1 MFKSLVGTL
10 FNQQTSTAANPAAW
24 LLQSL
29 GLSGKSSSGI
39 NVSINSVLGI
49 PEVWMAVSKI
59 SGHLAQMPI
68 DCHKYEGDDRNYTER
83 VYNDAGARI
92 LAEPSEF
99 FTHSTIMEKWV
110 VDGLLYGNGRLYI
123 ERAANGQP
131 IGLYPLQ
138 AENCT
143 TVVADGERW
152 HTVSIDSASAV
163 SSLERKENQE
173 STMYKIPD
181 RDILYLIG
189 LSRNGWWGENP
200 IEILKDTFGL
210 SIAGR
215 EASGS
220 TFRNAGRPGLLL
232 EAPRGAFRTA
242 KEASEFLSQFNE
254 AHEGL
259 DKSGKTGMIREGM
272 KAQVLPNDGNT
283 GGYVQQRQFQR
294 ESAAMIFLLESIF
307 GDNTGSTYKSVTERN
322 AAYITNCLGRW
333 INKIQ
338 DECDKKLLSGRQ
350 KAAGSYCYKMD
361 TSSLYKHDKIS
372 LAQYTSN
379 LRQQMMIS
387 GNEVRELHG
396 MKPVDELTND
406 YNPHA
411 NMQAQQPSEPVE
423 EIEEYETVPEP
434 DDGTEIEA
442 KLEENFMNGKYD
454 HIDFTPPKGAREE
467 AARGLEWREEY
478 GRGGTAVG
486 VARARDLK
494 NGKKVSP
501 RTAKRMKSYFARHE
515 VDKKAEGWS
524 PGEEGYPSAGRVA
537 WALWGG
543 NEARSFANK
552 VVKQMDAA
560 DKE

>member
-1 MFKSLVGTL
+1 MFRSLVGTL
-10 FNQQTSTAANPAAW
+10 FNEQSSNASSPAAW
-24 LLQSL
+24 LLQAL
-29 GLSGKSSSGI
+29 GISAKSSSGI

-68 DCHKYEGDDRNYTER
+68 ECHHYEGDDRAYTER

-92 LAEPSEF
+92 LAEPSEY
-99 FTHSTIMEKWV
+99 FTHMTIMEKWV
-110 VDGLLYGNGRLYI
+110 VDALLYGNGRLYI

-152 HTVSIDSASAV
+152 HTVSIDSASSIA
-163 SSLERKENQE
+163 SLEARPNQE

-210 SIAGR
+210 SIAGS
-215 EASGS
+215 EASGA
-220 TFRNAGRPGLLL
+220 TFRNAGKPGLLL

-242 KEASEFLSQFNE
+242 KESAEFLEQFNS
-254 AHEGL
+254 AHSGL

-272 KAQVLPNDGNT
+272 KAQVLPNDTNT
-283 GGYVQQRQFQR
+283 SGYVQQRQFQR
-294 ESAAMIFLLESIF
+294 ESGAMIFLLESVF

-322 AAYITNCLGRW
+322 AAYVTNCLGRW

-338 DECDKKLLSGRQ
+338 DECGKKLLSGRQ
-350 KAAGSYCYKMD
+350 KAAGNFCYKMD
-361 TSSLYKHDKIS
+361 TSILYKHDRVS

-387 GNEVRELHG
+387 GNEIRELHG
-396 MKPVDELTND
+396 LKPAEGLEADF
-406 YNPHA
+406 NPFE
-411 NMQAQQPSEPVE
+411 QQQDVQEDN
-423 EIEEYETVPEP
+423 YETETVVPEQ
-434 DDGTEIEA
+434 DDLTEIETE
-442 KLEENFMNGKYD
+442 LQD
-454 HIDFTPPKGAREE
+454 
-467 AARGLEWREEY
+467 
-478 GRGGTAVG
+478 
-486 VARARDLK
+486 
-494 NGKKVSP
+494 
-501 RTAKRMKSYFARHE
+501 E
-515 VDKKAEGWS
+515 V
-524 PGEEGYPSAGRVA
+524 
-537 WALWGG
+537 
-543 NEARSFANK
+543 
-552 VVKQMDAA
+552 
-560 DKE
+560 

>member
-1 MFKSLVGTL
+1 MFQSLVGTL

-68 DCHKYEGDDRNYTER
+68 DCHKYEGDDRAYTER

-92 LAEPSEF
+92 LADPSEF
-99 FTHSTIMEKWV
+99 FTHSTVMEKWAI
-110 VDGLLYGNGRLYI
+110 DALLYGNGRLYI

-143 TVVADGERW
+143 TVVADGQRW
-152 HTVSIDSASAV
+152 HTVTIDSASAV
-163 SSLERKENQE
+163 ASLERKENQE

-200 IEILKDTFGL
+200 IEVLKDTFGL

-242 KEASEFLSQFNE
+242 KEASEFLDQFNQ

-350 KAAGSYCYKMD
+350 KAAGNYCYKMD
-361 TSSLYKHDKIS
+361 TSALYKHDRIS

-379 LRQQMMIS
+379 LRQQLMIS

-396 MKPVDELTND
+396 LKPMEGLDD
-406 YNPHA
+406 DFNPHMKDQSQEA
-411 NMQAQQPSEPVE
+411 PE

-442 KLEENFMNGKYD
+442 KLDHDFYAAKYD
-454 HIDFTPPKGAREE
+454 HINFSPPEAVRNE

-494 NGKKVSP
+494 NGENISP
-501 RTAKRMKSYFARHE
+501 ETAKRMKSYFARHE
-515 VDKKAEGWS
+515 VDKQGEGFS
-524 PGEEGYPSAGRVA
+524 QGEDGYPSAGRIA

-543 NEARSFANK
+543 NPGQSWANK
-552 VVKQMDAA
+552 LVRQMDAA

>member
-10 FNQQTSTAANPAAW
+10 FNEQSSNASSPAAW
-24 LLQSL
+24 LLQAL
-29 GLSGKSSSGI
+29 GISTKSSSGI

-59 SGHLAQMPI
+59 SGHLAQMKI
-68 DCHKYEGDDRNYTER
+68 ECHHYEGDDRSYTER
-83 VYNDAGARI
+83 VYNDAGARV
-92 LAEPSEF
+92 LAEPSEY
-99 FTHSTIMEKWV
+99 FTHMTLIEKWV
-110 VDGLLYGNGRLYI
+110 VDALLYGNGRLYI

-152 HTVSIDSASAV
+152 HTVSIDSASSIA
-163 SSLERKENQE
+163 SLEANENQE
-173 STMYKIPD
+173 STLYKIPD

-200 IEILKDTFGL
+200 IEVLKDTFGL
-210 SIAGR
+210 SIAGS
-215 EASGS
+215 EASGA
-220 TFRNAGRPGLLL
+220 TFRNAGKPGLLL

-242 KEASEFLSQFNE
+242 KEASEFLEQFNT
-254 AHEGL
+254 AHSGL

-272 KAQVLPNDGNT
+272 KAQVLPNDTNT
-283 GGYVQQRQFQR
+283 SGYVQQRQFQR
-294 ESAAMIFLLESIF
+294 ESGAMIFLLESVF

-322 AAYITNCLGRW
+322 AAYVTNCLGRW

-338 DECDKKLLSGRQ
+338 DECGKKLLSGRQ
-350 KAAGSYCYKMD
+350 KAAGNYCYKMD
-361 TSSLYKHDKIS
+361 TSILYKHDRVS

-396 MKPVDELTND
+396 LRPVEGLEADF
-406 YNPHA
+406 NPF
-411 NMQAQQPSEPVE
+411 AQQQEAQVQT
-423 EIEEYETVPEP
+423 EEYETETVVPEQ
-434 DDGTEIEA
+434 DDRTEIEA
-442 KLEENFMNGKYD
+442 RIDQEFMNGKYD
-454 HIDFTPPKGAREE
+454 HIDFSPPKSVRDE
-467 AARGLEWREEY
+467 AARGLELREEH
-478 GRGGTAVG
+478 GRGGTEVG

-494 NGKKVSP
+494 NGKNVSP
-501 RTAKRMKSYFARHE
+501 STAKRMKSYFARHE
-515 VDKKAEGWS
+515 VDRQGEGFS
-524 PGEEGYPSAGRVA
+524 PGEDGYPSAGKIA
-537 WALWGG
+537 WLLWGG
-543 NEARSFANK
+543 DPGKSWANK
-552 VVKQMDAA
+552 LVTQIDAA

>member
-1 MFKSLVGTL
+1 MFQSLVGTL

-68 DCHKYEGDDRNYTER
+68 DCHKYEGDDRAYTER

-92 LAEPSEF
+92 LADPSEF
-99 FTHSTIMEKWV
+99 FTHSTVIEKWAI
-110 VDGLLYGNGRLYI
+110 DALLYGNGRLYI

-143 TVVADGERW
+143 TVVADGQRW
-152 HTVSIDSASAV
+152 HTVTIDSASAV
-163 SSLERKENQE
+163 ASLERKENQE

-200 IEILKDTFGL
+200 IEVLKDTFGL

-242 KEASEFLSQFNE
+242 KEASEFLDQFNQ

-350 KAAGSYCYKMD
+350 KAAGNYCYKMD
-361 TSSLYKHDKIS
+361 TSALYKHDRIS

-379 LRQQMMIS
+379 LRQQLMIS

-396 MKPVDELTND
+396 LRPMEGLDD
-406 YNPHA
+406 DFNPHMKDQSQEA
-411 NMQAQQPSEPVE
+411 PE

-454 HIDFTPPKGAREE
+454 HIDFTPPEGVRKA
-467 AARGLEWREEY
+467 AARGLEMREEH

-501 RTAKRMKSYFARHE
+501 STAKRMKSYFARHE
-515 VDKKAEGWS
+515 VDTKAEGFNQ
-524 PGEEGYPSAGRVA
+524 GEEGYPSAGRVA
-537 WALWGG
+537 WQLWGSFEG
-543 NEARSFANK
+543 RAFANK
-552 VVKQMDAA
+552 LVKQMEAA
-560 DKE
+560 DKK

>member
-1 MFKSLVGTL
+1 MFQSLVGTL

-68 DCHKYEGDDRNYTER
+68 DCHKYEGDDRAYTER

-92 LAEPSEF
+92 LADPSEF
-99 FTHSTIMEKWV
+99 FTHSTVIEKWAI
-110 VDGLLYGNGRLYI
+110 DALLYGNGRLYI

-143 TVVADGERW
+143 TVVADGQRW
-152 HTVSIDSASAV
+152 HTVTIDSASAV
-163 SSLERKENQE
+163 ASLERKENQE

-200 IEILKDTFGL
+200 IEVLKDTFGL

-242 KEASEFLSQFNE
+242 KEASEFLDQFNQ

-350 KAAGSYCYKMD
+350 KAAGNYCYKMD
-361 TSSLYKHDKIS
+361 TSALYKHDRIS

-379 LRQQMMIS
+379 LRQQLMIS

-396 MKPVDELTND
+396 LKPMEGLDD
-406 YNPHA
+406 DFNPHMKDQSQEA
-411 NMQAQQPSEPVE
+411 PE

-454 HIDFTPPKGAREE
+454 HIDFTPPEGVRKA
-467 AARGLEWREEY
+467 AARGLEMREEH

-501 RTAKRMKSYFARHE
+501 STAKRMKSYFARHE
-515 VDKKAEGWS
+515 VDTKAEGFNQ
-524 PGEEGYPSAGRVA
+524 GEEGYPSAGRVA
-537 WALWGG
+537 WQLWGSFEG
-543 NEARSFANK
+543 RAFANK
-552 VVKQMDAA
+552 LVKQMEAA
-560 DKE
+560 DKK